1 MTFTEFQCVQRYHT
15 LCIRNFLI
23 ILFNLKINAFFMR
36 RCFLL
41 FFTLLFI
48 LTTPISAH
56 ADVSGLTPCKD
67 SAVFKRRLDQSVK
80 KLEGRLTNYDEGTP
94 AYLALKVQIE
104 NTQNRFD
111 KYGKQGLLCGADGL
125 PHLIT
130 DGRWSHAGEFILPAF
145 TFLYITGWIG
155 WVGRSYLQFT
165 KTTDKPNENEIII
178 DVPVAIGMMSS
189 GFLWPLSAWNELVS
203 GKLIVPGNEVTTSP
217 R

>member
-1 MTFTEFQCVQRYHT
+1 MKRW
-15 LCIRNFLI
+15 FLI
-23 ILFNLKINAFFMR
+23 IFTPLLILAAPTTAF
-36 RCFLL
+36 
-41 FFTLLFI
+41 
-48 LTTPISAH
+48 

-67 SAVFKRRLDQSVK
+67 STVFKSRLEQSVK
-80 KLEGRLTNYDEGTP
+80 KLSGRLANYDEGTP
-94 AYLALKVQIE
+94 AYLALQAQIE
-104 NTQNRFD
+104 RTEARFD

-145 TFLYITGWIG
+145 TFLYIAGWIG

-178 DVPVAIGMMSS
+178 DVPVAIGFASS

-203 GKLIVPGNEVTTSP
+203 GRLIVPGNEVTTSP

>member
-1 MTFTEFQCVQRYHT
+1 MKRWFLALFTP
-15 LCIRNFLI
+15 L
-23 ILFNLKINAFFMR
+23 
-36 RCFLL
+36 FLL
-41 FFTLLFI
+41 V
-48 LTTPISAH
+48 TPMSAY

-80 KLEGRLTNYDEGTP
+80 KLSGRLSNYDEGTP
-94 AYLALKVQIE
+94 AYLALEAQIE
-104 NTQNRFD
+104 KTKVRFD

-130 DGRWSHAGEFILPAF
+130 DGRWSHAGEFIVPAF
-145 TFLYITGWIG
+145 MFLYISGWIG

-203 GKLIVPGNEVTTSP
+203 GKLLVPGNEVTISP